1 MKELAPGVY
10 LESRYGSGNVGIIV
24 SSAGVVCVD
33 VPMLPSDTKHWLT
46 QIASVTSKPIIAVIQ
61 TDYDQERVVS
71 TFMFDVPLI
80 AHDATT
86 AKMKTYSS
94 DKVIAQINDLLRR
107 DATPRRWRHRV
118 PDITFSER
126 LILHKG
132 DREIH
137 VLHGGGHSPA
147 TGMVYLPAESLVLA
161 GDVVFCGMH
170 PTMTQAETR
179 EWLSALTSLR
189 KMSVDTI
196 VPGHGDPCTRDTTHA
211 LSDYI
216 REMRARVRRSYQ
228 AGRSKSETS
237 SSVIP
242 EMMDA
247 FPYLESER
255 DQVRTRIKG
264 GSDRIYD
271 EYRAEDKANSA
282 RGKGASRRSTKRRR
296 RRRS

>member
-46 QIASVTSKPIIAVIQ
+46 QVASVTNKPIIAVIQ
-61 TDYDQERVVS
+61 TDYDQERVIS

-80 AHDATT
+80 AHDATW
-86 AKMKTYSS
+86 AKMKAYGSE
-94 DKVIAQINDLLRR
+94 KVIAQINDLLRR
-107 DATPRRWRHRV
+107 DATPRRWRPRM

-137 VLHGGGHSPA
+137 VLYGGGHSPA
-147 TGMVYLPAESLVLA
+147 ASMVYLPEESLVFA
-161 GDVVFCGMH
+161 GDVVFYGTH

-196 VPGHGDPCTRDTTHA
+196 VPGHGDLCTRDATHA

-216 REMRARVRRSYQ
+216 RDMRAMVRRSYQ

-242 EMMDA
+242 EMMGA
-247 FPYLESER
+247 FPYDESER
-255 DQVRTRIKG
+255 DQVRTHVKG

-271 EYRAEDKANSA
+271 EYRAEEKATFA
-282 RGKGASRRSTKRRR
+282 KGKGASRRSTGRRR